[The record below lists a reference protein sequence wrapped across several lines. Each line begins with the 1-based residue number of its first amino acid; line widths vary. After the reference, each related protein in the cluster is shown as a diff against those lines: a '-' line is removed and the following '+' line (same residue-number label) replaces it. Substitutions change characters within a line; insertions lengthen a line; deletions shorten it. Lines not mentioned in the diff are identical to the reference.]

1 MRKSGERVHRRRLVV
16 ITGVVLSLLWSMS
29 MVSVSSAQ
37 APGAVCVLKIAA
49 KGRLVGILVDQPDS
63 IISAVLL
70 PEFSSIRAPVLCSGL
85 GSLALAV
92 ANQEAHKT
100 AFSVELFT
108 HDGESFCFKDG
119 FGLQVNGG
127 TGVTFADCQ

>member
-1 MRKSGERVHRRRLVV
+1 MRKSGGRLHRRRLVV
-16 ITGVVLSLLWSMS
+16 IYGVVLSLLWSMS

-37 APGAVCVLKIAA
+37 APGAVCILKIAA

-63 IISAVLL
+63 VNSAVLL
-70 PEFSSIRAPVLCSGL
+70 PEFNTIRAPVLCSAL
-85 GSLALAV
+85 SSLALVV
-92 ANQEAHKT
+92 ANQEAHNT
-100 AFSVELFT
+100 AFKVELFT

-119 FGLQVNGG
+119 FGLQVNGA

>member
-1 MRKSGERVHRRRLVV
+1 V
-16 ITGVVLSLLWSMS
+16 IAGVVLSLLWSTRI
-29 MVSVSSAQ
+29 VSVSSAQ
-37 APGAVCVLKIAA
+37 APSAVCVLKIAA
-49 KGRLVGILVDQPDS
+49 KGRLLGILVDQPDS
-63 IISAVLL
+63 INSAVLL
-70 PEFSSIRAPVLCSGL
+70 PEFRSINVPVLCSGL

>member
-1 MRKSGERVHRRRLVV
+1 MRKSGERLHRRRLIV

-49 KGRLVGILVDQPDS
+49 NGRLVGILVDQPDS
-63 IISAVLL
+63 VNSAVLL
-70 PEFSSIRAPVLCSGL
+70 
-85 GSLALAV
+85 
-92 ANQEAHKT
+92 ANQEAHNT
-100 AFSVELFT
+100 AFRVELFT